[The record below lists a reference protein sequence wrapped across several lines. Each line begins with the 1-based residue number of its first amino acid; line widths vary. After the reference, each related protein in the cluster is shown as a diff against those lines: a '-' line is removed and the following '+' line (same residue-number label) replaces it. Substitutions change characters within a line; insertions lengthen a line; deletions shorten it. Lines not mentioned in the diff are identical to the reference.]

1 VAATA
6 EDRMPA
12 SVVIAMAEPFVRIG
26 IDVTVRGAE
35 DFDVVRTVDDAA
47 DIVPA
52 VSELKPDVLILDSH
66 FQQADD
72 QLMRSVL
79 DAKPECN
86 VLVLVDHT
94 DEQCTVRR
102 LLTGPPERWPD
113 RDAIDNLRECCL
125 VAFRESAR
133 GCLPK
138 ASTPDRLLHALRTI
152 VDGGVWAGPGLSQY
166 LVEMVRP
173 SQPQPEPAH
182 RLTRRELDVIGLLVE
197 GLSNREIAERLGLSE
212 QTVKNHIARIMAK
225 VEVRNR
231 VELVLYAVRERLA

>member
-1 VAATA
+1 
-6 EDRMPA
+6 MPA
-12 SVVIAMAEPFVRIG
+12 SVVIALAEPFVRIG
-26 IDVTVRGAE
+26 VDVTVRGAE
-35 DFDVVRTVDDAA
+35 DFDVVRTVEEIA

-52 VSELKPDVLILDSH
+52 VREFEPDVLILDSH
-66 FQQADD
+66 FQQADAR
-72 QLMRSVL
+72 LMRNVL
-79 DAKPECN
+79 DARPDCN

-102 LLTGPPERWPD
+102 LLAGPPDHWPD
-113 RDAIDNLRECCL
+113 RDAIDSLRECCL
-125 VAFRESAR
+125 LAFRESAR
-133 GCLPK
+133 GCVPK

-166 LVEMVRP
+166 LLELVRP
-173 SQPQPEPAH
+173 SQPPPEPAH

-212 QTVKNHIARIMAK
+212 QTVKNHSARIMAK

>member
-1 VAATA
+1 
-6 EDRMPA
+6 MPA
-12 SVVIAMAEPFVRIG
+12 SVVIALAEPFVRIG
-26 IDVTVRGAE
+26 VDVTLRGTD
-35 DFDVVRTVDDAA
+35 DFEVVRAVGEVGDV
-47 DIVPA
+47 VPA
-52 VSELKPDVLILDSH
+52 VGELQPDVLILDSH
-66 FQQADD
+66 FQQADE

-79 DAKPECN
+79 DARPDCN

-102 LLTGPPERWPD
+102 LLTGPRERWPD

-138 ASTPDRLLHALRTI
+138 ASTPDRLIHALRTI
-152 VDGGVWAGPGLSQY
+152 MEGGVWAGPGLSQY

-173 SQPQPEPAH
+173 SRPQREPPQ

-197 GLSNREIAERLGLSE
+197 GLSNREIAEGLGLSE
-212 QTVKNHIARIMAK
+212 QTVKNHVARIMAK